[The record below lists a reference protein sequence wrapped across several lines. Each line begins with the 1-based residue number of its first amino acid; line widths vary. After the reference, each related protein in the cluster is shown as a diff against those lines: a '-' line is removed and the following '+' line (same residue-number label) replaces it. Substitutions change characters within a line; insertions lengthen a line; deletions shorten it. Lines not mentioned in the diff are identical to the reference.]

1 MNHPKS
7 QVDDLSDLRN
17 RYSIEKSTISTEN
30 SEKQIVFDDS
40 KPLKDFIINAYNE
53 LEDMKYKEKAIRY
66 DDVAED
72 IAQEQKLTKEAQE
85 K

>member
-1 MNHPKS
+1 
-7 QVDDLSDLRN
+7 
-17 RYSIEKSTISTEN
+17 
-30 SEKQIVFDDS
+30 
-40 KPLKDFIINAYNE
+40 
-53 LEDMKYKEKAIRY
+53 MKYKEKAIRY

>member
-7 QVDDLSDLRN
+7 QLDDLSDLRN
-17 RYSIEKSTISTEN
+17 RYSIQKSTISTEN
-30 SEKQIVFDDS
+30 SEKEIVFDDN

-53 LEDMKYKEKAIRY
+53 LEEMKYKQKAIRY
-66 DDVAED
+66 EDVAED
-72 IAQEQKLTKEAQE
+72 IAQEQKLTKEAQQ

>member
-7 QVDDLSDLRN
+7 QLDDLSDLRN
-17 RYSIEKSTISTEN
+17 RYSIQKSTISTEN
-30 SEKQIVFDDS
+30 SEKEIVFDEN

-53 LEDMKYKEKAIRY
+53 LEEMKYKEKAIRY
-66 DDVAED
+66 EDVAED
-72 IAQEQKLTKEAQE
+72 IAQEQKLTKEAQQ